1 MAFVLKQSNTYTW
14 PVALVLPVDG
24 GRRDKHT
31 FDGEFKRLPQTR
43 INQIVRLARASERGR
58 LNDDEELLDQ
68 DAAKELL
75 AGWSGVVDDDGKE
88 IPFSDSALAQLL
100 EIPTVAGQIVRA
112 WFESID
118 TAKRKTNKAPLIIG
132 LKVTAL
138 SMTKC

>member
-31 FDGEFKRLPQTR
+31 FEGEFRRLPQTR

-68 DAAKELL
+68 DAARELI

-118 TAKRKTNKAPLIIG
+118 TAKRKN
-132 LKVTAL
+132 
-138 SMTKC
+138 

>member
-68 DAAKELL
+68 DAARELI
-75 AGWSGVVDDDGKE
+75 AGWSGVVDDDSKE
-88 IPFSDSALAQLL
+88 IPFSDSALTQLL

-118 TAKRKTNKAPLIIG
+118 TAKRKN
-132 LKVTAL
+132 
-138 SMTKC
+138 

>member
-68 DAAKELL
+68 DAANELL

-118 TAKRKTNKAPLIIG
+118 TAKRKN
-132 LKVTAL
+132 
-138 SMTKC
+138 